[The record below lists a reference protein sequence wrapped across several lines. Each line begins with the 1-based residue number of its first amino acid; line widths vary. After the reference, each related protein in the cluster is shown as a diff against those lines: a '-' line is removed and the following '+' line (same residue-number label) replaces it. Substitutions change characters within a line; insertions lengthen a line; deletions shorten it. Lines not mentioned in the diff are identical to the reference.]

1 MANEAKAGAT
11 ANGTEIE
18 SSDVFPT
25 ITLDTT
31 LAELLQQEPD
41 TTKNGVI
48 AETLCHIKPNSEAQ
62 HEAIPQNDKFIITST
77 PVSDTA
83 ALAHM
88 QLENVTNL
96 LSFWAGAMRIA
107 YVGSEGLTEDESM
120 NRSAV
125 AKKAER
131 NFSVLETRQ
140 RPDIR

>member
-1 MANEAKAGAT
+1 M
-11 ANGTEIE
+11 
-18 SSDVFPT
+18 
-25 ITLDTT
+25 
-31 LAELLQQEPD
+31 
-41 TTKNGVI
+41 
-48 AETLCHIKPNSEAQ
+48 KPNSEAE

-96 LSFWAGAMRIA
+96 LAFWAGAMKLA
-107 YVGSEGLTEDESM
+107 YVASEGLTEDESM

-131 NFSVLETRQ
+131 NFSVLEKRQ